1 MPIARFEMPDGRIGR
16 WEVPD
21 GTTPEQAHSL
31 ISQQFSQPQQIS
43 QEQQPIGAVEDVAK
57 SMGSNAVGG
66 GLDLLMTLPNIVN
79 EMVAGPQMLYRGIR
93 DTIQGNPTDNSPLV
107 RPLFGSSD
115 VEQWLGTDYQP
126 QTTAGKIVAL
136 PTRIAGGIAGAKGL
150 NAAGNSRFVTEE
162 TSGKPVTP
170 PKKPLP
176 SGMENLDVLP
186 AAAKGT
192 SFSKKVNPL
201 EVGIEANQ
209 KISKQYG
216 ADTEMQRNLYS
227 DLNQKGKIFSVKAPD
242 LYQKLDDMVA
252 YLENKVAVDTPEYR
266 AYTELKEFRDA
277 LSSKYGVQ
285 STPSKTSPIVDEF
298 GNAITTAG
306 KQGVKAYGIE
316 PSDLVDL
323 KTTINSGLKPN
334 KFSTAGNSKILQFK
348 KYVQGGLDE
357 ASGLSPEFAKAL
369 KNAEK
374 QAARVGMYRED
385 SLKPLWQPEDYVAW
399 KSGGEIPAD
408 TQTRA
413 AKFLENVNNRAL
425 GRASSISKI
434 LPKVDTESILKAAI
448 KHGKQSRPNIPAATM
463 MALSGHPLAALRTG
477 LSSMVNNQIS
487 PLEELAANIK
497 KLQQPPIPQR
507 SVNPQNVSGM
517 GAIAPLFDINKLLQN

>member
-1 MPIARFEMPDGRIGR
+1 MIIELETGHRL
-16 WEVPD
+16 EVPD
-21 GTTPEQAHSL
+21 GSTPDKIDEVIGHFSNQQSQQSTPE
-31 ISQQFSQPQQIS
+31 
-43 QEQQPIGAVEDVAK
+43 IGVGEDVAR
-57 SMGSNAVGG
+57 SVGSNLVGG
-66 GLDLLMTLPNIVN
+66 GIDLAMTLPNIVN
-79 EMVAGPQMLYRGIR
+79 QIAAGPQLLGRGIA
-93 DTIQGNPTDNSPLV
+93 DTISPLLGAEPQP
-107 RPLFGSSD
+107 RGKLWQPLFGSSD
-115 VEQWLGTDYQP
+115 VESAIRTAYDP
-126 QTTAGKIVAL
+126 QTIAGKAVVL
-136 PTRIAGGIAGAKGL
+136 PIRIAGGIVGAKGL
-150 NAAGNSRFVTEE
+150 QAAGNSKFALDE
-162 TSGKPVTP
+162 TSGKQVSTP
-170 PKKPLP
+170 NKNLP

-186 AAAKGT
+186 EASKGT
-192 SFSKKVNPL
+192 TFAKKVNPL

-216 ADTEMQRNLYS
+216 ADTEMQRNLYA
-227 DLNQKGKIFSVKAPD
+227 DLNQKGKVFSIKAPD
-242 LYQKLDDMVA
+242 LYSKLDDMVG

-266 AYTELKEFRDA
+266 AYTELKEFRDN
-277 LSSKYGVQ
+277 LSNKYGIE
-285 STPSKTSPIVDEF
+285 STPNKISPIVDEN
-298 GNAITTAG
+298 GAPIITQG
-306 KQGVKAYGIE
+306 KQGVNAYGIE

-348 KYVQGGLDE
+348 KYVQNGLDE
-357 ASGLSPEFAKAL
+357 ASGLSPEFATAL

-434 LPKVDTESILKAAI
+434 LPKEDTQSILKAAI
-448 KHGKQSRPNIPAATM
+448 KHGKQTRPNIPAATM
-463 MALSGHPLAALRTG
+463 MAISGHPLAALRTG

-497 KLQQPPIPQR
+497 NLQRPPIPQR
-507 SVNPQNVSGM
+507 PVNPQNVSGM
-517 GAIAPLFDINKLLQN
+517 GAMAPLFDITKLLQN